1 MLVEGDHNDVSYTHL
16 LSRSTTQHTKAC
28 SPPKDRL
35 ANLVP
40 YTRRLGARGVAG
52 VAPERG
58 FSTGPYTIETKFLVG
73 RGAAERLPVQ
83 GEVSIG
89 FDGAVCFRAGA
100 EEKKKFWCKVSCSID
115 APQAGLH
122 IACGFAPGG
131 GEFVRPLHSSH
142 IRVLGPRKSSG
153 GISGGAN

>member
-1 MLVEGDHNDVSYTHL
+1 MYHTPTFCRGRPHSTRKLVARQKIDWRT
-16 LSRSTTQHTKAC
+16 
-28 SPPKDRL
+28 
-35 ANLVP
+35 LVP

-58 FSTGPYTIETKFLVG
+58 FSTGPYTIETKFGAG
-73 RGAAERLPVQ
+73 RGAAEHLPVQ

-142 IRVLGPRKSSG
+142 IRVLGPRKSLG
-153 GISGGAN
+153 GTWYV